1 VAEEVLDEVKRQV
14 TTLPRRQ
21 IAEASLEAFGAT
33 VVVRDL
39 DEAADLGNQL
49 APEHL
54 ELMVKD
60 PWALLPRVKH
70 AGAIFM
76 GGTSPEVLGD
86 YVAGPNHVLPTS
98 GTARFASSLSV
109 DDFQRRTSL
118 IAFSRETLEALTPA
132 MVELARLEG
141 LEAHARAA
149 TIRCEGRGPTC
160 EVREEPTPHP
170 APRTPHVP

>member
-1 VAEEVLDEVKRQV
+1 
-14 TTLPRRQ
+14 
-21 IAEASLEAFGAT
+21 
-33 VVVRDL
+33 
-39 DEAADLGNQL
+39 
-49 APEHL
+49 
-54 ELMVKD
+54 MVKD

-118 IAFSRETLEALTPA
+118 IAFSREALEALEPA

-149 TIRCEGRGPTC
+149 TIRCEGRGPKC